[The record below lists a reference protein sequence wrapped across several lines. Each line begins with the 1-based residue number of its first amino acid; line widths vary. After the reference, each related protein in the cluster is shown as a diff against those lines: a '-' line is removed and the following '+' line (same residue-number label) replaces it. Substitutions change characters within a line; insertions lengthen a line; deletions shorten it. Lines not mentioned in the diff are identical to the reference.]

1 MFPLRQRLAVLALAP
16 IALAA
21 APAAAFESRPVPI
34 MDQVV
39 LSLSAED
46 WVEAEKARVIV
57 AVDAALPGSDAA
69 SVRTEMLAALDQLA
83 ADAEWRFLSFDRF
96 QDESGLERWRAR
108 AEARL
113 PETALGGIADRAEDA
128 SRPGL
133 QVRVENTDF
142 SPTLAEIE
150 AVEADLRTELYE
162 RASEEL
168 DRLNQVFP
176 DRDYRVASID
186 FLNQGYHPMMDR
198 RQPMMAASRAEM
210 APAPEPY
217 GGGLSVSQKLT
228 LTAQIVLQVLVP
240 QDDTDDS
247 PDGN

>member
-1 MFPLRQRLAVLALAP
+1 MLPLRQRLAVLALVP

-21 APAAAFESRPVPI
+21 APAAAFEPRPV

-46 WVEAEKARVIV
+46 WVEAENARVIV

-150 AVEADLRTELYE
+150 AVEADLRSELYE
-162 RASEEL
+162 RAREEL

-176 DRDYRVASID
+176 DRDYRVATID
-186 FLNQGYHPMMDR
+186 FLNQGYHPTMDR
-198 RQPMMAASRAEM
+198 RPQMMAASRAEM
-210 APAPEPY
+210 APAPMAD

-240 QDDTDDS
+240 QDNADDL

>member
-1 MFPLRQRLAVLALAP
+1 MLSLRQRFAILALAP

-21 APAAAFESRPVPI
+21 APAAAFEPRPV

-46 WVEAEKARVIV
+46 WVEAEEARVIV
-57 AVDAALPGSDAA
+57 AIDAALPGSDAA
-69 SVRTEMLAALDQLA
+69 SVRTEMLGALDKLA
-83 ADAEWRFLSFDRF
+83 ADGEWRFLSFDRF

-108 AEARL
+108 AQARL
-113 PETALGGIADRAEDA
+113 PETALGGIANRADDA

-150 AVEADLRTELYE
+150 AVEADLRSELYE
-162 RASEEL
+162 RAREEL

-176 DRDYRVASID
+176 DRDYRVATID

-198 RQPMMAASRAEM
+198 GQPMMAMSRAEM
-210 APAPEPY
+210 APAPMQ
-217 GGGLSVSQKLT
+217 GGSGLSVSQKLT
-228 LTAQIVLQVLVP
+228 MTAQIVLQVLVP
-240 QDDTDDS
+240 QDDADDS